1 MKQLICLSQEAWSDS
16 PGRTQ
21 QLITRVKPPEILY
34 FSPAQS
40 RHDAAFRGKGRKV
53 KPNITVYT
61 LPPLLFPLEERLGRL
76 FHLDQNRLSRFI
88 GEKMAQ
94 HRFQSPLLWTT
105 HPAQVHLLDRLDYHG
120 LVYDCQQEW
129 TDVPPQWEGA
139 LAAASDVVF
148 AASAPLAERL
158 SPCSGNIV
166 LLPNG
171 AAYPLF
177 AKAAR
182 SERPDP
188 NRRPVLAWV
197 GTIHSDLDLSPLVY
211 AARSMPQWDFL
222 LLGRRERNPYLRR
235 LARLPNVKLLGR
247 VPQMELPDY
256 LSRCQVLLNFLR
268 LDDEDGDAIPMR
280 LYEYLSTGLPIVSMV
295 WPDQVEPFPD
305 VVYSAHTA
313 EEFLTLCAHA
323 MEEDPSFVRARRQ
336 SHGQAASWAN
346 RGEAVSRILTTAG
359 LF

>member
-1 MKQLICLSQEAWSDS
+1 MQQIVCLSAEPWRTV
-16 PGRTQ
+16 PTRTQ
-21 QLITRVKPPEILY
+21 QLMIRLKDAQVLFFEPP
-34 FSPAQS
+34 
-40 RHDAAFRGKGRKV
+40 GRRWRQ
-53 KPNITVYT
+53 PGRQMRPGLTVFT
-61 LPPLLFPLEERLGRL
+61 LPPLPEVEPRHALLHRQRWRWLARPILRQMER
-76 FHLDQNRLSRFI
+76 
-88 GEKMAQ
+88 
-94 HRFQSPLLWTT
+94 HRFKEPLLWCTD
-105 HPAQVHLLDRLDYHG
+105 PEQIHLLELLPHRG
-120 LVYDCQQEW
+120 VVYDCDRDW
-129 TDVPPQWEGA
+129 FDLPPRWESDLA
-139 LAAASDVVF
+139 LAADVVF
-148 AASAPLAERL
+148 AASPGLADHL
-158 SPCSGNIV
+158 SPCNDNIA

-171 AAYPLF
+171 VNFPMFTRTPADCPPEL
-177 AKAAR
+177 R
-182 SERPDP
+182 GLTG
-188 NRRPVLAWV
+188 PVLGYV
-197 GTIHSDLDLSPLVY
+197 GTIWPDLDLSPALR
-211 AARSMPQWDFL
+211 AARLLPQCTFVFV
-222 LLGRRERNPYLRR
+222 GRRERNPYLRR

-305 VVYSAHTA
+305 VIYSAHTA
-313 EEFLTLCAHA
+313 EEFLTLCTHA